1 MHNKFLKITM
11 LKNDGSEIILTYMLE
26 DNNPVVNK
34 WIEMTKKS
42 IKNNMKIKTSLNNVE
57 INNISILLKKIND
70 VLYFINNHYDKKL
83 PVFTNF
89 YELDNIILNYLHEEF
104 EIYGDRIEELQ
115 SKNNWSYGL
124 HENFLSL
131 NEYIH
136 MIETAIHGSEDNFPN
151 FSCLYDFTPSG
162 LHEPIKEEYK
172 HFLENKFEWGGLY
185 CGYNTLG
192 KDYLSIAPENDWEVI
207 EREEVRPQI
216 RFAAETWMNF
226 GPDLKT
232 TINKEFYKW
241 YTTLPNKIQNKI
253 PIDNLNK
260 LSLGR
265 YNLGKIIID
274 ENFLSIE
281 PDAKK
286 WLLPTGS
293 VYSIMG
299 KDDCKTKWNRE
310 VFAKIV
316 DIKQIEIIEK

>member
-1 MHNKFLKITM
+1 
-11 LKNDGSEIILTYMLE
+11 
-26 DNNPVVNK
+26 
-34 WIEMTKKS
+34 
-42 IKNNMKIKTSLNNVE
+42 
-57 INNISILLKKIND
+57 
-70 VLYFINNHYDKKL
+70 
-83 PVFTNF
+83 
-89 YELDNIILNYLHEEF
+89 
-104 EIYGDRIEELQ
+104 
-115 SKNNWSYGL
+115 
-124 HENFLSL
+124 
-131 NEYIH
+131 
-136 MIETAIHGSEDNFPN
+136 
-151 FSCLYDFTPSG
+151 
-162 LHEPIKEEYK
+162 
-172 HFLENKFEWGGLY
+172 
-185 CGYNTLG
+185 
-192 KDYLSIAPENDWEVI
+192 
-207 EREEVRPQI
+207 
-216 RFAAETWMNF
+216 MNF

-232 TINKEFYKW
+232 NINKEFYKW